1 MVAIDNIRAQ
11 ALANMPPLALAD
23 DQNHIIPAIF
33 DINADPHGPYVP
45 GQDLAPYMGP
55 QHARIDAAIDLGIE
69 TGALADAQ
77 THDIHQHPIIE
88 MPPPLTSSTQTHD
101 EDEADVIHEFQLRM
115 RFSVVS
121 VVHALLRVVHCVH
134 IDSVFTVSHHMCA
147 EADGH
152 IIEDANPL
160 ARRTDGMYPLSA
172 DALTDYGNW

>member
-1 MVAIDNIRAQ
+1 MVAIESAPIQ
-11 ALANMPPLALAD
+11 AIALAD
-23 DQNHIIPAIF
+23 AQTHVIPAIP
-33 DINADPHGPYVP
+33 DINADPTGPYVP

-88 MPPPLTSSTQTHD
+88 MPPSLTSSSTQTHD
-101 EDEADVIHEFQLRM
+101 SDEADVIHEFQLRM

-134 IDSVFTVSHHMCA
+134 IDSAFTVPHHMCA
-147 EADGH
+147 EAMRLR
-152 IIEDANPL
+152 I
-160 ARRTDGMYPLSA
+160 RRADGMYPLVEG
-172 DALTDYGNW
+172 ALTDYTSH